1 MDIASSNWS
10 ETDAS
15 NDTAAPDGFPEGM
28 APSGVNNAARMMMGA
43 IKRWWDQYIPKST
56 DGTGTSS
63 AYTLTYSVA
72 PTALA
77 DGMVF
82 LVRFDKVNALSG
94 GATTLNINN
103 LGAKPIYKWQGAAW
117 VSVIAGDLQASQ
129 IERVTYDQTSGTFRL
144 LDWVGTA
151 AQYNVGNQA
160 NNVVQL
166 DGNAKLPAVDGS
178 QLTGVQQF
186 TTGDVKETYKT
197 TADTGWVMLD
207 DGSVGDASSGGTTRA
222 NADCEALFTVLWGI
236 SSLSIQDSSG
246 SSSTKGAT
254 AAADWAAHKRMLLP
268 LRKGRS
274 PIGSGTGSGLTAR
287 SLGATGGAET
297 ASGSATTGTAVGGT
311 HEDGGGANTTSD
323 PNHVHGV
330 TITVATMHPW
340 SGVNYMMKL

>member
-1 MDIASSNWS
+1 MDISQSNWS
-10 ETDAS
+10 ETDAN

-28 APSGVNNAARMMMGA
+28 PPSGVNNAARMMMGA

-56 DGTGTSS
+56 DGAGTSS
-63 AYTLTYSVA
+63 AYTLSYSVA

-117 VSVIAGDLQASQ
+117 VSVITGDLQASQ

-166 DGNAKLPAVDGS
+166 DSNAKLPAVDGS

-186 TTGDVKETYKT
+186 TTGDWKFTHKSS
-197 TADTGWVMLD
+197 ADTGWIMWT
-207 DGSVGDASSGGTTRA
+207 DGTIGDSSSNASVLKDASA
-222 NADCEALFTVLWGI
+222 QALFTLYWGI
-236 SSLSIQDSSG
+236 AALQLYTSA
-246 SSSTKGAT
+246 GAT
-254 AAADWAAHKRMLLP
+254 TARGASAAADWAAHCAIALP
-268 LRKGRS
+268 LGPGRM
-274 PIGSGTGSGLTAR
+274 PIIAGSGSGLTSR
-287 SLGATGGAET
+287 SLAASGGAE
-297 ASGSATTGTAVGGT
+297 ATTVSGTTDPEGPTTNVGGGGQDVASQHHT
-311 HEDGGGANTTSD
+311 HTFSGTGAIM
-323 PNHVHGV
+323 P
-330 TITVATMHPW
+330 PW
-340 SGVNYMMKL
+340 TGSNAMIKL